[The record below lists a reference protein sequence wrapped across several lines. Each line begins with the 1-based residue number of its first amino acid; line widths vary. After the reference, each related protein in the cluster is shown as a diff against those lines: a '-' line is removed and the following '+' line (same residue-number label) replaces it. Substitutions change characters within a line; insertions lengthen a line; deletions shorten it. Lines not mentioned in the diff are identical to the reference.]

1 MSKLV
6 PPHGSASLKPLL
18 LEGSELTQEL
28 AFAKTLPRINCS
40 SREVGDI
47 LMLGIGGFTPLD
59 GFMDKNDWQC
69 VSDTMTMENG
79 LFWLFE
85 KKQPH
90 KCSF

>member
-59 GFMDKNDWQC
+59 GFMDKNPW
-69 VSDTMTMENG
+69 N
-79 LFWLFE
+79 
-85 KKQPH
+85 
-90 KCSF
+90 